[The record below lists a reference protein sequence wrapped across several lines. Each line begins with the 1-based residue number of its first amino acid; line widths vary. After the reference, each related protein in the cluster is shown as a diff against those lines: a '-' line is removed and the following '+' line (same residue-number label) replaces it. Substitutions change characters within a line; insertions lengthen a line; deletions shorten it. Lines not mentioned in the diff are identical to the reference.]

1 MTARTT
7 APPLPDTV
15 GVLLRSVEPADR
27 GSAVAARALRGA
39 RDERRLADALA
50 RRAADRA
57 ERRAERAA
65 DRAVAARRR
74 AEGLAVLARA

>member
-1 MTARTT
+1 MPVRPS
-7 APPLPDTV
+7 APPLPDTA
-15 GVLLRSVEPADR
+15 GVLLRSVTPADR
-27 GSAVAARALRGA
+27 GSAAAARALRGA

-65 DRAVAARRR
+65 DRAAAARRR
-74 AEGLAVLARA
+74 AEGVAVLARA